1 MSKINELKNS
11 LDDFSDSTYFYECEH
26 LKDDYGATDK
36 MIEEYE
42 EKISSQTSFMSKYQK
57 YKLDFEQ
64 SSNEGLWFVSFNG
77 VTLGS
82 DTVESVLEEL
92 ELTGKE
98 QEKWLKQLINILEEI
113 LPKIKSICSKAMNEI
128 VQKYSLSEEEED
140 TIKNDLK
147 IRFNKLADDDS
158 FYYAEGLY
166 DYYGATDEMVEEFNK
181 VVNERVEPLLV
192 GCDELGISLEEYGSA
207 YGSYIGLGGCNLD
220 FDTID
225 EAIEELGVENVIKW
239 LEKVVKKLETLI
251 PEVRKVFEEAQNE
264 IVQKYGLVEEDRAE
278 V

>member
-1 MSKINELKNS
+1 MSKITELKDRLDS
-11 LDDFSDSTYFYECEH
+11 LADETYYYECEH
-26 LKDDYGATDK
+26 LKDVYGATDK

-42 EKISSQTSFMSKYQK
+42 EKISSQTSFMSKYRR

-64 SSNEGLWFVSFNG
+64 SSNEGLWFVSFDG

-82 DTVESVLEEL
+82 DTAERVLEEL
-92 ELTGKE
+92 ELTKKE
-98 QEKWLKQLINILEEI
+98 QENWLKQLVNVLEEI
-113 LPKIKSICSKAMNEI
+113 LPIINGICDKAMNEI
-128 VQKYSLSEEEED
+128 IQKYSLSEEEED
-140 TIKNDLK
+140 SLQNSLRN
-147 IRFNKLADDDS
+147 RFNKLADDDS

-166 DYYGATDEMVEEFNK
+166 DYYGATDEIVEEFNQL
-181 VVNERVEPLLV
+181 VNERVEPLLV

-207 YGSYIGLGGCNLD
+207 CGSYIGLGGCNLD

-225 EAIEELGVENVIKW
+225 EAMEELGVENVIEW

-264 IVQKYGLVEEDRAE
+264 IVKKYGLVEEVHAE